1 MNPPDMKTT
10 TKATTAPSAN
20 QISESPTVPPHT
32 LRAAVAYG
40 KMNRRAWVV
49 TSMLVIFQI
58 INFADKAVLGL
69 VAEPAMAEL
78 QLSASEFGF
87 IGSAFFFL
95 FAIASVAVG
104 FLAAKVPTRWIILT
118 MGVSWAVL
126 QFPMLFGG
134 GAAIL
139 LVTRI
144 MLGAAEGPAT
154 PITLQHVQ
162 GWFPAKERGLPSSM
176 VAIGSTLGPV
186 IAAPILAWVIAHPDL
201 GWRWA
206 FGFLGIVGLLWTS
219 IWLFV
224 GRDGPHS
231 HMAKKQDR
239 AVKATIANESA
250 EADEPTPS
258 TNHANGSGVDASVE
272 AEHLEWA
279 ASDGG
284 RSVAN
289 ISDALPI
296 VPILRILGSRTFL
309 ISVLAGA
316 GCFWTQGFL
325 TTWSPRY
332 LSSVVD
338 LSPES
343 IGLVSTFP
351 WVVGALAL
359 LVLGYASR
367 YLMRRGVTVRWALG
381 ALFGVSLLI
390 SGISFLVLPSTSGV
404 FSVILVTLASGM
416 ALIFPL
422 APTAVAYAVCSRQ
435 RAAVMATLTG
445 VASLGGVIAP
455 AMVGFLMDAAGY
467 VTTPQGEPVPAAMIE
482 ALTTGMNTAFWAV
495 GCYLAA
501 VGLASILLLNP
512 DKTAHRLQKFA
523 YNG

>member
-1 MNPPDMKTT
+1 
-10 TKATTAPSAN
+10 
-20 QISESPTVPPHT
+20 
-32 LRAAVAYG
+32 
-40 KMNRRAWVV
+40 
-49 TSMLVIFQI
+49 
-58 INFADKAVLGL
+58 
-69 VAEPAMAEL
+69 
-78 QLSASEFGF
+78 
-87 IGSAFFFL
+87 
-95 FAIASVAVG
+95 
-104 FLAAKVPTRWIILT
+104 
-118 MGVSWAVL
+118 
-126 QFPMLFGG
+126 
-134 GAAIL
+134 
-139 LVTRI
+139 
-144 MLGAAEGPAT
+144 
-154 PITLQHVQ
+154 
-162 GWFPAKERGLPSSM
+162 
-176 VAIGSTLGPV
+176 
-186 IAAPILAWVIAHPDL
+186 
-201 GWRWA
+201 
-206 FGFLGIVGLLWTS
+206 
-219 IWLFV
+219 
-224 GRDGPHS
+224 
-231 HMAKKQDR
+231 MAKKQDR

>member
-1 MNPPDMKTT
+1 MNPPNVKTES
-10 TKATTAPSAN
+10 KDPTASTSAN
-20 QISESPTVPPHT
+20 LPETEAVPAHT
-32 LRAAVAYG
+32 LRAAVAHG
-40 KMNRRAWVV
+40 KMNRRAWIV
-49 TSMLVIFQI
+49 TFMLVVFQI

-78 QLSASEFGF
+78 GLSASEFGF

-104 FLAAKVPTRWIILT
+104 FLAAKVPTRWILLT

-134 GAAIL
+134 GAAVL

-154 PITLQHVQ
+154 PISLQHVQ

-176 VAIGSTLGPV
+176 IAIGSTLGPV
-186 IAAPILAWVIAHPDL
+186 IAAPILAWIIAHPDL

-206 FGFLGIVGLLWTS
+206 FGFLGIVGLLWSS

-231 HMAKKQDR
+231 HLAKKQDG
-239 AVKATIANESA
+239 AVKTEDVEEPVLAEPAPAPVENHKEPALDTSA
-250 EADEPTPS
+250 E
-258 TNHANGSGVDASVE
+258 VE
-272 AEHLEWA
+272 RDTWA
-279 ASDGG
+279 AGNG
-284 RSVAN
+284 KGSVAN
-289 ISDALPI
+289 ISDVLPI

-332 LSSVVD
+332 LSAVVD

-351 WVVGALAL
+351 WVIGALAL

-390 SGISFLVLPSTSGV
+390 SGVSFLILPATTGAL
-404 FSVILVTLASGM
+404 SVVLVTVASGT

-445 VASLGGVIAP
+445 LASLGGVVAP
-455 AMVGFLMDAAGY
+455 AMVGFLMDGAGY
-467 VTTPQGEPVPAAMIE
+467 VTTPEGEAVPPAMIE
-482 ALTTGMNTAFWAV
+482 ALTTGMNSAFWAI
-495 GCYLAA
+495 GIYLLV
-501 VGLASILLLNP
+501 VGLASVLLLNP
-512 DKTAHRLQKFA
+512 DKTAHKLQKFA

>member
-1 MNPPDMKTT
+1 SPL
-10 TKATTAPSAN
+10 APTYG
-20 QISESPTVPPHT
+20 SEQ
-32 LRAAVAYG
+32 AVY
-40 KMNRRAWVV
+40 
-49 TSMLVIFQI
+49 S
-58 INFADKAVLGL
+58 
-69 VAEPAMAEL
+69 
-78 QLSASEFGF
+78 
-87 IGSAFFFL
+87 
-95 FAIASVAVG
+95 
-104 FLAAKVPTRWIILT
+104 
-118 MGVSWAVL
+118 
-126 QFPMLFGG
+126 
-134 GAAIL
+134 
-139 LVTRI
+139 
-144 MLGAAEGPAT
+144 
-154 PITLQHVQ
+154 
-162 GWFPAKERGLPSSM
+162 
-176 VAIGSTLGPV
+176 V
-186 IAAPILAWVIAHPDL
+186 IAAPILAWIIAHPDL

-206 FGFLGIVGLLWTS
+206 FGFLGIVGLLWSS

-239 AVKATIANESA
+239 VKA
-250 EADEPTPS
+250 EADEEPAQTAEQTETVESSSEPRLEIS
-258 TNHANGSGVDASVE
+258 LESEKNDWAVGNGK
-272 AEHLEWA
+272 
-279 ASDGG
+279 

-332 LSSVVD
+332 LTAVID

-390 SGISFLVLPSTSGV
+390 SGLCFVLLPSTRGSLAV
-404 FSVILVTLASGM
+404 VLVTVASGI

-422 APTAVAYAVCSRQ
+422 APTAVAYAVCCRR
-435 RAAVMATLTG
+435 RAAVMAAITG
-445 VASLGGVIAP
+445 LACVGGVIAP
-455 AMVGFLMDAAGY
+455 AMVGFLMDSAGY
-467 VTTPQGEPVPAAMIE
+467 VTTPEGQAVPAAMTE
-482 ALTTGMNTAFWAV
+482 ALTSGMNSAFWAI
-495 GCYLAA
+495 GLYLVA
-501 VGLASILLLNP
+501 VGLASVLLLNP
-512 DKTAHRLQKFA
+512 DKTAHSLQKFA

>member
-1 MNPPDMKTT
+1 MSTQSTKNP
-10 TKATTAPSAN
+10 TAASVNTSAN
-20 QISESPTVPPHT
+20 GTADPELVPPHS

-40 KMNRRAWVV
+40 KMNRRAWIV
-49 TSMLVIFQI
+49 TGMLVIFQI

-69 VAEPAMAEL
+69 VAEPAMQEL

-95 FAIASVAVG
+95 FAIASIAVG
-104 FLAAKVPTRWIILT
+104 FLASKVPTRWILLT

-134 GAAIL
+134 GAAVL

-144 MLGAAEGPAT
+144 VLGAAEGPAT
-154 PITLQHVQ
+154 PISLQHAQ
-162 GWFPAKERGLPSSM
+162 GWFPAKERGLPSSL
-176 VAIGSTLGPV
+176 VAVGSTLGPI

-206 FGFLGIVGLLWTS
+206 FGFLGIVGLLWSS

-224 GRDGPHS
+224 GRDGPYS
-231 HMAKKQDR
+231 HMSKRKEQSLAK
-239 AVKATIANESA
+239 
-250 EADEPTPS
+250 EAGDLTPVAASSSPTEVRQEDEQ
-258 TNHANGSGVDASVE
+258 ASVE
-272 AEHLEWA
+272 AEKKNWIKNN
-279 ASDGG
+279 GKG
-284 RSVAN
+284 SVAN
-289 ISDALPI
+289 ISDVLPL
-296 VPILRILGSRTFL
+296 VPILRILGSRTFS

-332 LSSVVD
+332 LSAVVD
-338 LSPES
+338 ISPEA

-351 WVVGALAL
+351 WVLGALAL
-359 LVLGYASR
+359 LVLGYSSR

-381 ALFGVSLLI
+381 ALFGTSLLI
-390 SGISFLVLPSTSGV
+390 SGVSFLLLPSSSGLM
-404 FSVILVTLASGM
+404 SVILVTIASGM

-445 VASLGGVIAP
+445 LSSLGGVVAP
-455 AMVGFLMDAAGY
+455 AMVGYFMDAAGY
-467 VTTPQGEPVPAAMIE
+467 SPTPDGEPISVAMIE
-482 ALTTGMNTAFWAV
+482 ALTTGMNSAFWLI
-495 GCYLAA
+495 GIYLAV
-501 VGLASILLLNP
+501 VGVASILLLNP
-512 DKTAHRLQKFA
+512 DKTAHSLQRFA